1 MQPASRICGTGR
13 FLPPIIRTNADLERM
28 VETSDTWIRERTG
41 IRERR
46 IAPEGMVTSDMAAEA
61 AKTST

>member
-1 MQPASRICGTGR
+1 MDR
-13 FLPPIIRTNADLERM
+13 
-28 VETSDTWIRERTG
+28 VRTG

-61 AKTST
+61 AKLALSA